1 MYSTLTSDGPE
12 MNREITGYLLSCKTT
27 CTCTCT
33 KKVHVQVYTMYVHV
47 VNIA

>member
-27 CTCTCT
+27 CTCT
-33 KKVHVQVYTMYVHV
+33 KKVHLQVYTMYVHV